1 MIKILIFNT
10 IFNRFISGGV
20 SATITASILQ
30 PLDVIK
36 TTQQGRVL
44 EAISIARQQ
53 HVTSLGNHHHHQQQ
67 HVTSRFIHS
76 PSSLVSTA
84 TSLIKEQGITS
95 LWKGLNATIIRVF
108 FGAGIY
114 FVALKSTNDALGNQ
128 SAFAAKFLEFRIFAT
143 FLNL

>member
-1 MIKILIFNT
+1 LGHFGVSDRD
-10 IFNRFISGGV
+10 FGRRPSLFISGGV

-53 HVTSLGNHHHHQQQ
+53 HVTSLGNHYHHHQQQ

-76 PSSLVSTA
+76 PSSLVFTA
-84 TSLIKEQGITS
+84 TSPIKEQGITS

-128 SAFAAKFLEFRIFAT
+128 SAFAAKL
-143 FLNL
+143 LLKSSV